1 MNRRDLHTNKVDDY
15 CKVIT
20 VELITQLIHL
30 LNFQLDYTCAI
41 SVDTKNFVFFC
52 CPCKLDQIYKQGK
65 QQRPFVKT
73 QDDRPLRQVCSQV
86 TFAKS

>member
-1 MNRRDLHTNKVDDY
+1 MNTRDLHTNKVDDY

-41 SVDTKNFVFFC
+41 SVETKNFVFFC
-52 CPCKLDQIYKQGK
+52 CSNQIRYISKENNNDLLQKHKMIGHLG
-65 QQRPFVKT
+65 RFVLK
-73 QDDRPLRQVCSQV
+73 
-86 TFAKS
+86 